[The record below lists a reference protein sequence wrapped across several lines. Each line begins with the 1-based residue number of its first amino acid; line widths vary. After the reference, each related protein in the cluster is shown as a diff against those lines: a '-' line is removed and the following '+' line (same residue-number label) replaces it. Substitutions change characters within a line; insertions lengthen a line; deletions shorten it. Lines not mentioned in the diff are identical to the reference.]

1 VSHARPSPPSGLAA
15 LVALGLACACG
26 PSAEAEEA
34 ARVKRAIDA
43 LREANAEADAR
54 GALVSQLD
62 QLPTKG
68 TLASAAKRSCVDAF
82 RALGE
87 ATRLERKAT
96 AGLEPGSKVP
106 AVEVLEA
113 ADGAKR
119 LVQEAEARM
128 PACEKAYSD
137 LARAFR

>member
-1 VSHARPSPPSGLAA
+1 MSARGWA
-15 LVALGLACACG
+15 LVALVAASGCG

-54 GALVSQLD
+54 GALVTQLE
-62 QLPTKG
+62 QTPAQG
-68 TLASAAKRSCVDAF
+68 ALASAAKRSCVDAF
-82 RALGE
+82 HALGE

-96 AGLEPGSKVP
+96 QGLEPGSKVP
-106 AVEVLEA
+106 AAEVLEA
-113 ADGAKR
+113 ADAAKR
-119 LVQEAEARM
+119 LVREAETRM